1 MVGRAEENVVVCVN
15 MVVCVNVCVGVGV
28 IVVVVV
34 AVALCVGVVVC
45 VNVGVG
51 VIVCRCGCVR
61 VGWAGSRHG
70 CLLDGHG
77 PASRDGLCVLIL
89 AVSHLTAPPTCL

>member
-1 MVGRAEENVVVCVN
+1 MRNQRWREGGLWRRSGGRAEENVVVCVN

-51 VIVCRCGCVR
+51 VIVCGCGCVR

-70 CLLDGHG
+70 CLLDGQG
-77 PASRDGLCVLIL
+77 QRREMDSVC
-89 AVSHLTAPPTCL
+89 